1 VERRLKR
8 NLAIGAA
15 GIAVL
20 GGGGAAYAVTK
31 ANDNPRQAFLGDV
44 AKRLNVTPDQLNN
57 ALKGAFD
64 DRLQAAVKAGK
75 LTQAQADAIK
85 KKVQAAGGGVPFIGP
100 GVAGAAGGPKGRF
113 FHRGGPLVGP
123 AIVGGPIKDGVSAAS
138 KYLGMTNQQLLKQ
151 LRSGK
156 SLAQIAGDQKKSVD
170 GLKSAITAAV
180 KSDLDKAVANK
191 KITSA
196 QESKILS
203 GLNTRLSDLV
213 NRKGLL
219 VGPPGFRKGHHA
231 WGATKR
237 GAAPKNGSFAPPPGA
252 PAPPPGVP
260 II

>member
-85 KKVQAAGGGVPFIGP
+85 KKVAAAGGGVPFIGP
-100 GVAGAAGGPKGRF
+100 GIAGAAAGGPKMRF
-113 FHRGGPLVGP
+113 FHRGGPFVGP

-138 KYLGMTNQQLLKQ
+138 KYLGMTNQQLVRQ

-156 SLAQIAGDQKKSVD
+156 SLAQIAGAQKKSVD

-180 KSDLDKAVANK
+180 KSDLDKAVASK
-191 KITSA
+191 KITSD

-203 GLNTRLSDLV
+203 GLNSRLDELV
-213 NRKGLL
+213 NRKGLFPAP
-219 VGPPGFRKGHHA
+219 PPGFKKGGA
-231 WGATKR
+231 WGAKH
-237 GAAPKNGSFAPPPGA
+237 GALKNGSFGPPPGA